1 MGGLFKKFAE
11 RYVPAINQEISAM
24 LSSLRRDHDIVGAY
38 YRKIFDYILAG
49 GKRLRPLIVLA
60 TFWGLGGEKVSEII
74 RAAISVEFMHNS
86 SLVHDDIMD
95 ESESR
100 RGRPALHVD
109 FRKWFYEDLPREKKY
124 KFSPPRTSDISLGIL
139 GGDSLLELGI
149 EALLTSGFSSDKIV
163 KAVSE
168 YTTAYRKLIEGQTLD
183 MYLSGLTM
191 PSAEEIIHMLELKTG
206 ALFSASFK
214 IGAILAGKEGLL
226 DDLDELGKLLG
237 VGFQVRD
244 DILGLFGDPHVTGK
258 PVDSDVKEGKRT
270 LLVVKAYEIL
280 PENDRKRLVSVLGKV
295 DLTENELEFVRE
307 VVKRTGSLSY
317 SELLAEKYSERCID
331 LIDDIGF
338 SEEYSDILKDV
349 VRLAVKRSH

>member
-1 MGGLFKKFAE
+1 MGGSFKEFAE
-11 RYVPAINQEISAM
+11 KYVPAINQEISTM
-24 LSSLRRDHDIVGAY
+24 FSSLRRDHEVVDTY
-38 YRKIFDYILAG
+38 YRKMLDYVLAG

-60 TFWGLGGEKVSEII
+60 TFWGLGGEEVGKII

-109 FRKWFYEDLPREKKY
+109 YRRWFYEDLPRERKDR
-124 KFSPPRTSDISLGIL
+124 FSPPRTSDVSLGIL

-149 EALLTSGFSSDKIV
+149 EALLTSGFSPDKIV

-168 YTTAYRKLIEGQTLD
+168 YTIAYRKLIEGQTLD

-206 ALFSASFK
+206 ALFSASFR
-214 IGAILAGKEGLL
+214 IGAILAGREDLL

-244 DILGLFGDPHVTGK
+244 DILGLFGDPRVTGK
-258 PVDSDVKEGKRT
+258 PVDSDVREGKRT

-280 PENDRKRLVSVLGKV
+280 PEDDKKRLISILGKA
-295 DLTENELEFVRE
+295 DLTEEELEFVRE
-307 VVKRTGSLSY
+307 AVKRTGSLSY
-317 SELLAEKYSERCID
+317 SELLAEKYSERCVD
-331 LIDDIGF
+331 LIDDVGF
-338 SEEYSDILKDV
+338 SEEYSEILKDV
-349 VRLAVKRSH
+349 VRLAVKRSY